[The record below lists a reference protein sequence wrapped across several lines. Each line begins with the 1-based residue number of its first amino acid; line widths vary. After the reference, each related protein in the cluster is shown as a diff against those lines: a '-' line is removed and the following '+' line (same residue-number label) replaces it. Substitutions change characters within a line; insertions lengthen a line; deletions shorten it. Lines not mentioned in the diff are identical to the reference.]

1 MILITGFTNCSH
13 DAGKFFNR
21 PKIMECI
28 SLGDGYSA
36 CNGEEVPNFKHIT
49 VDLDNYKEAKD
60 YCSDKE
66 YRLFICLKY
75 PKRCK

>member
-1 MILITGFTNCSH
+1 MILTTGFTNCSH

-21 PKIMECI
+21 PKIREGI

-36 CNGEEVPNFKHIT
+36 YNGEEVSNYKHIT
-49 VDLDNYKEAKD
+49 IYPEDYLEGKD

-66 YRLFICLKY
+66 YRLYICLKY